1 MSEAPSPSSS
11 ATWNAGAWFG
21 TTLGSTL
28 WLLIAAVV
36 LTPHSGAVAANVLAC
51 FVVPNA
57 YAAFLWRRRA
67 ERSFFAAARGFVL
80 LVGLC
85 SFVAVYVVD
94 RAGLWQTLSIP
105 PSSAPRVAAMYWS
118 IAIVV
123 GALWM
128 MFHVMER
135 ARTRM

>member
-36 LTPHSGAVAANVLAC
+36 LTPHSGAVAASVLAC

-57 YAAFLWRRRA
+57 YAMFLWRRRSK
-67 ERSFFAAARGFVL
+67 RSFFVAARGFVL

-105 PSSAPRVAAMYWS
+105 PSNATRVATMYWA
-118 IAIVV
+118 IAIAV
-123 GALWM
+123 GALWV

>member
-1 MSEAPSPSSS
+1 MNEAPSSSSS

-28 WLLIAAVV
+28 WLLIAAGV
-36 LTPHSGAVAANVLAC
+36 LTPQSGAIAAKVLAC

-85 SFVAVYVVD
+85 SFVAVYLVD

-105 PSSAPRVAAMYWS
+105 PSSAPGVATMYSS

-123 GALWM
+123 GSLWV

>member
-36 LTPHSGAVAANVLAC
+36 LTPHSGAVAVNVLAC

-67 ERSFFAAARGFVL
+67 ERSFFAAARSFVL

-105 PSSAPRVAAMYWS
+105 PSSAPRVATMYWS

-123 GALWM
+123 GSLWV
-128 MFHVMER
+128 MFHAMER
-135 ARTRM
+135 ARPRM